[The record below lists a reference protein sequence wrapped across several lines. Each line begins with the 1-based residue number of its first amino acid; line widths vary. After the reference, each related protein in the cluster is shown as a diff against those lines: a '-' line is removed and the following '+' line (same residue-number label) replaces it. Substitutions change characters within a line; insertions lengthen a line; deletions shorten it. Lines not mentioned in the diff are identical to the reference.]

1 MKIRGWI
8 IMVAVMD
15 IKENE
20 DLLLDKVQG
29 SAQDLL
35 PPKVLELLSEPL
47 EVLAEIEKASNEY
60 HNKIVLSQEW
70 DTFRIPIYTY
80 IGD

>member
-1 MKIRGWI
+1 
-8 IMVAVMD
+8 
-15 IKENE
+15 
-20 DLLLDKVQG
+20 
-29 SAQDLL
+29 L

-47 EVLAEIEKASNEY
+47 EVLVEIEKATNEY